1 MRKKSKQFQ
10 FILNCNSYTYI
21 YRIFLHIKFG
31 MKFLS
36 LNFLRLYT
44 NCDAEQKDKSG
55 YFYDL
60 LRTHYGITHYI
71 THELAKISMN
81 VVFTKKK
88 SMLISIETNS

>member
-1 MRKKSKQFQ
+1 
-10 FILNCNSYTYI
+10 
-21 YRIFLHIKFG
+21 
-31 MKFLS
+31 MKFRS
-36 LNFLRLYT
+36 LNFLKLYT
-44 NCDAEQKDKSG
+44 NCETEQKEKNG